1 MTPEEIEARYGK
13 DSLDMIYDVLLQNPV
28 HELADWILTFYSDE
42 EIGKWVNQLKADRE
56 ETE

>member
-1 MTPEEIEARYGK
+1 
-13 DSLDMIYDVLLQNPV
+13 MIYDVLLQNPV

-42 EIGKWVNQLKADRE
+42 EVGKWINELKADQE